1 MIKVLDNNDKND
13 NNNINDKNYNKK
25 SLCCS
30 ILTTMH

>member
-25 SLCCS
+25 AYVVPF
-30 ILTTMH
+30 